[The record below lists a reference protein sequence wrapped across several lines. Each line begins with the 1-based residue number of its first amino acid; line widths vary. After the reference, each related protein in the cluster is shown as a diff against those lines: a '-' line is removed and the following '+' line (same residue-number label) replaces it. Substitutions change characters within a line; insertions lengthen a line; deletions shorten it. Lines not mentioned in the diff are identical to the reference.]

1 MTTCHYRRVTKH
13 QSLVARLEV
22 LGSTSL
28 GWLVTLLGVLGL
40 WDEDRV
46 DVWQNTTLGNGDTA
60 EELVQLLVVA
70 DSQQD
75 VARNDAVLLVVTGSV
90 TSELKDLSGE
100 VLKDGG
106 EVDWSTSTD
115 AGGILALLQ
124 EAANS
129 ANRELEASSGGLGLS
144 LLAVSLATATLSTLT
159 STSSWSRSSSILWS
173 HLC

>member
-1 MTTCHYRRVTKH
+1 MVVLKNTG
-13 QSLVARLEV
+13 LVLFQILKCCGMRL
-22 LGSTSL
+22 G
-28 GWLVTLLGVLGL
+28 GLLLLAFLGL
-40 WDEDRV
+40 WNKDGV
-46 DVWQNTTLGNGDTA
+46 DVWKDTTLGDGDTG

-129 ANRELEASSGGLGLS
+129 ANRELEASSGRLGLG
-144 LLAVSLATATLSTLT
+144 LLAVSLSTASLSTL
-159 STSSWSRSSSILWS
+159 SGTSSRSWSSSSILWS